1 MTFSPLR
8 VMLGKLRFVFVAYA
22 SGDFSPLRVMLG
34 KLRFVFAEYVSGDF
48 FTAPSNARKTASC
61 VTLSRFEKPNYPAS
75 SNVVDNVSVC
85 VCSISLIYEN
95 FGKIFTESQEQ
106 ETAAR

>member
-8 VMLGKLRFVFVAYA
+8 AMLGKLRFVFAEYA

-75 SNVVDNVSVC
+75 SNVVHNVNIYPVALTDRERAIE
-85 VCSISLIYEN
+85 VIYLVGCSILW
-95 FGKIFTESQEQ
+95 
-106 ETAAR
+106 A